1 MNSGLMAGVLFGAAV
16 GVVHACAVF
25 AAQVRYGARPTQAP
39 VPAVFLRAAW
49 FALWTFALWVLFGS
63 YVLLLWLVG
72 LLLHTASRLRRT
84 QAGG

>member
-25 AAQVRYGARPTQAP
+25 AAQLRYGARPAHAP
-39 VPAVFLRAAW
+39 VRAAYLRAAW

-72 LLLHTASRLRRT
+72 LLLHIAARLRRPPT
-84 QAGG
+84 GR